1 MNKVIKISQLR
12 IGQRFSFIPSDWFGP
27 ARLTEKTRRDEID
40 FVGWQW
46 KMVRRIKYDI
56 KFDANV
62 VNPPGV
68 IYGIS
73 GDTKVRLLS
82 KKPQE
87 SRKGHRAGY
96 IV

>member
-1 MNKVIKISQLR
+1 MKVIKLSQLR
-12 IGQRFSFIPSDWFGP
+12 VGQRFSFIPSDWFGP
-27 ARLTEKTRRDEID
+27 ARLSDKIRRDEYD
-40 FVGWQW
+40 VRYNPFR
-46 KMVRRIKYDI
+46 MVRRVKYDI

-82 KKPQE
+82 SKPRK
-87 SRKGHRAGY
+87 SSKGHHPCY
-96 IV
+96 VV

>member
-1 MNKVIKISQLR
+1 MSKVIKLSQLR
-12 IGQRFSFIPSDWFGP
+12 VGQRFSFIPSDWFGP
-27 ARLTEKTRRDEID
+27 ARLTDKIRRDESD
-40 FVGWQW
+40 FIGWQC
-46 KMVRRIKYDI
+46 KFVRRIKYDI

-73 GDTKVRLLS
+73 GDIKVRLLS
-82 KKPQE
+82 PKPRK
-87 SRKGHRAGY
+87 SAKGHHACY